1 MVKFVRYADRRNI
14 FINKKHLKGKSVSF
28 VEGLTKER
36 MIKLKEEEEQY
47 GFIQVWTIDG
57 KFYSKK
63 MIVPVLNL
71 KFIINK
77 VSNYYVPF
85 VEF

>member
-57 KFYSKK
+57 KILFKEDDSPSTKSK
-63 MIVPVLNL
+63 I
-71 KFIINK
+71 
-77 VSNYYVPF
+77 YYK
-85 VEF
+85 